1 VNIKFGTK
9 FIKALC
15 DVFKKIAQT
24 RRFYFEKC
32 HLEEAEENKNRN
44 IFWKIKLTFLKCKIF
59 RSTSQI
65 KKSSV

>member
-32 HLEEAEENKNRN
+32 HLEEAEENKN
-44 IFWKIKLTFLKCKIF
+44 KTYFLKMQNFSI
-59 RSTSQI
+59 
-65 KKSSV
+65 